1 MIELMHMVY
10 KRRGSLFLPLLLLLL
25 LPLLLILLIAL
36 GFDFGICTANFTTH
50 ISKCAWRPFLVNIL
64 SGKKFYYEVW

>member
-1 MIELMHMVY
+1 MIGLMHMVY

-25 LPLLLILLIAL
+25 LLILLIAL
-36 GFDFGICTANFTTH
+36 GFDFKICTANFTTH

-64 SGKKFYYEVW
+64 LGKKFYYEVW